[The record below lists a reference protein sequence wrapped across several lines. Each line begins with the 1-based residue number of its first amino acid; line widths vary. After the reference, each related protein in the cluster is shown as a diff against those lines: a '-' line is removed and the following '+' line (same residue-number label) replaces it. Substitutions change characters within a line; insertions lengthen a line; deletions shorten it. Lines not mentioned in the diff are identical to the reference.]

1 MNILQAIILGVI
13 QGLTE
18 FLPISSSAHLVLA
31 PYFLNWSIPE
41 EQVFPFDVL
50 VQLGT
55 LLAVLI
61 YFRKDLAKIIVAV
74 VQGLIQRKPFENPDS
89 RLGWYLALSAIPAGL
104 AGLLIKDQVE
114 AAFNSPVVT
123 AIFLLITAVLLLVA
137 ESIGRRQRDLNNTT
151 WIDALWIGAF
161 QVLSLFP
168 GVSRSGST
176 IAGGMTRNFQRE
188 SAARFSFLMSIP
200 VFFGAGLIGVLDL
213 AEVPNLSTFLPTLAA
228 GFIAAALVGYAAI
241 AWLLN
246 YLNRKSLR
254 PFAIYCAALALVTLL
269 VAYVSN
275 SV

>member
-275 SV
+275 SA